1 MRVTSENE
9 GRQKMKRAAKIR
21 NDVVA
26 KRIKSLKGYEVDDD
40 SCMFVYHNNN
50 ACYKTYT
57 HKNKLKAIE
66 AKHKETV
73 VTVDHKGDEAVA
85 SVGSSGV
92 GGDMKV
98 EQTIQRV
105 SKGLGDIT

>member
-1 MRVTSENE
+1 M
-9 GRQKMKRAAKIR
+9 MCAAEIR

-26 KRIKSLKGYEVDDD
+26 KHIKSLKGYEVSDY

-85 SVGSSGV
+85 SVGHQKHCA
-92 GGDMKV
+92 KV
-98 EQTIQRV
+98 LCHVLLLVVIWILCT
-105 SKGLGDIT
+105 